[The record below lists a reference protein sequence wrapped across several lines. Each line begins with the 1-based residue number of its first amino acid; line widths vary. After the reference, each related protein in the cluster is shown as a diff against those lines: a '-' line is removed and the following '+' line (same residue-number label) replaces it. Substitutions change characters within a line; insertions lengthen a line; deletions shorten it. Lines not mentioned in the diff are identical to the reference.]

1 MVSKMNK
8 KIEEYLF
15 EDIPIFR
22 KEYKSCN
29 ANEKYLYQ
37 TELDKYE
44 SIFKDK
50 KDFFKW
56 KVLIVR
62 E

>member
-1 MVSKMNK
+1 MNK
-8 KIEEYLF
+8 IIEEYLV

-37 TELDKYE
+37 IELDKYE

-56 KVLIVR
+56 KVLIVS
-62 E
+62 

>member
-1 MVSKMNK
+1 MKSL
-8 KIEEYLF
+8 EEYLV
-15 EDIPIFR
+15 EDIQIFR

-29 ANEKYLYQ
+29 AKEKSLYQ
-37 TELDKYE
+37 AELDKYE
-44 SIFKDK
+44 QIFTNK